1 MRRSLRSSPLLAA
14 AALLLAALPGF
25 AQSAP
30 QVALSPNAGNAG
42 QSLTVTVQ
50 GLACRADLRYSF
62 EPLGITATAVPCAVG
77 TLAAAPAQVQLV
89 LSPQAQAGPYTL
101 VIQGLDMQPLRVPGA
116 FTVRAP
122 APAPTPLSLS
132 PNLGMAGQT
141 LTASVQG
148 LPCRADYRY
157 SFEPAG
163 ITATA
168 LPCAPTAAAVAPAS
182 VQLVLSPQAPAGP
195 YTLVVQGRDM
205 RPVRVPNAFTV
216 TAPTP
221 GGRVQPGRDLLPAPR
236 VDRLAPQQLAPGQ
249 TATLTL
255 YGSGF
260 TQGMTV
266 DFGRDVTALSPP
278 LMLEPRGQRAQM
290 QVLVSPTALEGVR
303 LADAKNT
310 QGKGTKG
317 PGGFRVLPAKP
328 GVTQAAKPTV
338 SAKPLEIE
346 VPHGKIILDRPNRE
360 GSGEFQQVKMWDDP
374 PMVQK
379 DQLFT
384 WYEDNPGIADHFVW
398 RITDKEGKVLAEAQT
413 PAGKPY
419 YRVTTA
425 LLKGL
430 PDGAKAPFF
439 QWDPAQF
446 SAPAAL
452 VAASTPPS
460 QAGTAQIKKLGTVG
474 SAQSP
479 TQAQVDTLLA
489 SMSQGP
495 AFGAAGA
502 ALGIQGLQLTGKAQA
517 LWQVRG
523 YWKHPVSGEMVEVE
537 VSPTY
542 PLRLPDVPKGML
554 DCSVAAQP
562 NAVQVECMSAT
573 KSVACVAPATVAL
586 RGTIDLTKD
595 PYPVSVSLASLQT
608 MQLEYTN
615 VWISWGDGVVEP
627 LRVDGGSA
635 GKDGKIKLVLNGSP
649 TNPGILHTYEYPDTY
664 DIKIYSLP
672 TPDKQNPATP
682 AFLTSGGSLY
692 GAAVQ
697 SMAGVAA
704 PGGIATAS
712 GTVVGASFP
721 AVMAAS
727 QAPPAAAQ
735 AGTSGATGPGAV
747 SAANAAVQAPQGLSP
762 NLTYAGAD
770 AYLIACFPKFRV
782 EEPPDLTAEGPLHLL
797 KVAVT
802 EFPGY
807 SGKPAKVSD
816 CAEAFTAKATLTY
829 YGTGYAVWVW
839 TVDGE
844 LMPGEFKKLPPASK
858 KAPAQYTFESPALPV
873 PLTGKPHGV
882 CVRVKALSEIG
893 EIGQAFSEGFSCGS
907 TPPKPA
913 TVTTTVMR
921 PTGMSFADMGAQV
934 TVAGAAASTPSAG
947 AFQALSTP
955 ATGLGAVAV
964 TAVQDSALPL
974 LAQVVLQQNEGDVW
988 SEPAGYEVVPHD
1000 PSVPCR
1006 LYFEAKGGPF
1016 TISDVTEMKQ
1026 EADGTFSGRGKLHL
1040 ALPSGPDGASPFFVP
1055 LAFSHLTLTGAG
1067 DGRQVTGGT
1076 LDTAPTS
1083 EAAFNGDVTGL
1094 TGKLTRV
1101 KATAGADNPF
1111 TVTFSLGLSGNA
1123 WLKPESSAMAL
1134 TATGAITKEG
1144 DFYADQDA
1152 GKALVLPAA
1161 AIGQSGF
1168 ILEGQ
1173 ELVVDWS
1180 RAEGQSPPDSACS
1193 AAGAGE
1199 GAGWVG
1205 LLVRKGTL
1213 KPYAFGAPS
1222 LGAPLPLENWAVGW
1236 GGLSGALPKKAL
1248 SKSVPLGGMT
1258 LQVKDLSV
1266 DLCGSSLKA
1275 RYGVDL
1281 KAVPL
1286 IEADVP
1292 GTLQVDMKANLVS
1305 DFTAPGITKEYGT
1318 LKMELLGADFNN
1330 EAGQG
1335 WRVALDSAFTFS
1347 ARGKTLTTVH
1357 ADGIRVKGNGEAFW
1371 KDGTTGVTLPLGGTA
1386 SMGPV
1391 KLDLVKLGLKL
1402 SSKNSKPAVDFA
1414 LDAKFR
1420 VSDVL
1425 APSYSTLLYKLQANS
1440 PMNALEPDLGD
1451 IKIDA
1456 SYPPSS
1462 PVITVK
1468 ATLKMTDDGSG
1479 NFRFTGK
1486 STVVLLQTGQID
1498 ADFMLGYQGGK
1509 DYWLTRV
1516 AVPLGPSG
1524 ITLYAPYL
1532 SLYRLEGGLGHNI
1545 PIDSFS
1551 YATSIENLTPQI
1563 DGSYLFMAGARLGD
1577 SAGGYVYTFDGNL
1590 TVKTTGPDAGFRIN
1604 IQAWL
1609 LTGDHSGQ
1617 GQFQGFIQYAGSS
1630 FDAGLWGE
1638 YHILGD
1644 AVWVKAPEKS
1654 CSVHFGPDGWHIYV
1668 GQNVEGLKLQ
1678 AHLLVTDCYGY
1689 FMLDSA
1695 GFRVGGSIVSKMHY
1709 GGSLWGFGAHA
1720 DCTITQAAEIA
1731 VLPDPLQVKG
1741 DYWVDVSIS
1750 AGIDTPVGCLCVH
1763 PTAGLHIYASALP
1776 VSVCGEAYIS
1786 FGCICICPCWDFS
1799 WDCCCDCY
1807 GTTVGPICL
1816 SL

>member
-1 MRRSLRSSPLLAA
+1 MRHRLSILRLACT
-14 AALLLAALPGF
+14 AALLLIAALQGF
-25 AQSAP
+25 AQSAVP
-30 QVALSPNAGNAG
+30 PVALSPNSGTAG
-42 QSLTVTVQ
+42 QTLTATVQ
-50 GLACRADLRYSF
+50 GLACRS
-62 EPLGITATAVPCAVG
+62 
-77 TLAAAPAQVQLV
+77 
-89 LSPQAQAGPYTL
+89 
-101 VIQGLDMQPLRVPGA
+101 
-116 FTVRAP
+116 
-122 APAPTPLSLS
+122 
-132 PNLGMAGQT
+132 
-141 LTASVQG
+141 
-148 LPCRADYRY
+148 DYRY

-168 LPCAPTAAAVAPAS
+168 QPCAVGTLAAVPPT
-182 VQLVLSPQAPAGP
+182 VQLAISPQAQAGP
-195 YTLVVQGRDM
+195 YTLVVQGLDMVPIRVPGAFTVRAAPQAPASTFTLSPNIGQAGQTLTATVLGIACRDDYRLAFEPAGITAKTLPCAQATLAAAPFAVQLAISPQAQPGPYTVTLTGRDM
-205 RPVRVPNAFTV
+205 RAVRVPGAFTV
-216 TAPTP
+216 LAAPTR
-221 GGRVQPGRDLLPAPR
+221 GGPGRAELPLPR
-236 VDRLAPQQLAPGQ
+236 VDRLAPQQLNPGQ
-249 TATLTL
+249 SAMLTL

-266 DFGRDVTALSPP
+266 DFGRDVTVLSPP

-290 QVLVSPTALEGVR
+290 QVLVLPSALEGVR
-303 LADAKNT
+303 LADAKNL
-310 QGKGTKG
+310 QGKGVKG
-317 PGGFRVLPAKP
+317 PGGFRVLAAKP
-328 GVTQAAKPTV
+328 GVTQAAKPV
-338 SAKPLEIE
+338 AVAKPLAIE
-346 VPHGKIILDRPNRE
+346 PPHGKIILDRPNRE

-398 RITDKEGKVLAEAQT
+398 RITDRDGKVLAEVQT
-413 PAGKPY
+413 PGSKPY

-430 PDGAKAPFF
+430 PDGATAPFF
-439 QWDPAQF
+439 QWDPSKASPVAVQAAANLNLAQ
-446 SAPAAL
+446 AGA
-452 VAASTPPS
+452 S
-460 QAGTAQIKKLGTVG
+460 QAGAAQRVKLGTTG

-479 TQAQVDTLLA
+479 TQAQVDNLLA
-489 SMSQGP
+489 TMAEGP
-495 AFGAAGA
+495 ALSAVTTA
-502 ALGIQGLQLTGKAQA
+502 ALQGLQLTNKAQA

-523 YWKHPVSGEMVEVE
+523 YWKHPVTGEVVEVE

-562 NAVQVECMSAT
+562 NALQVECMSAT

-586 RGTIDLTKD
+586 RGSINLTKN

-635 GKDGKIKLVLNGSP
+635 GKDGKVKLVLNGSP

-672 TPDKQNPATP
+672 TPDKQNPTTP
-682 AFLTSGGSLY
+682 ALLSSAGGSLY
-692 GAAVQ
+692 GAALQ
-697 SMAGVAA
+697 SMAGMAA
-704 PGGIATAS
+704 PGGVVTPS
-712 GTVVGASFP
+712 GTVVGASFQ
-721 AVMAAS
+721 AVV
-727 QAPPAAAQ
+727 PPAQ
-735 AGTSGATGPGAV
+735 GGAGAV
-747 SAANAAVQAPQGLSP
+747 SAVNAASQSPQGLSP
-762 NLTYAGAD
+762 NLSYAGAD

-807 SGKPAKVSD
+807 PGTPAKVSD

-829 YGTGYAVWVW
+829 YGTGYAIWVW

-844 LMPGEFKKLPPASK
+844 PMMGEFKKLPPASK
-858 KAPAQYTFESPALPV
+858 KSPAQYTFESPALPV

-907 TPPKPA
+907 TPPAPKPS
-913 TVTTTVMR
+913 TTLVMR
-921 PTGMSFADMGAQV
+921 PSSMSFADMGSQV
-934 TVAGAAASTPSAG
+934 TVAGAVSPSVNTAAL
-947 AFQALSTP
+947 QALSSP
-955 ATGLGAVAV
+955 AAGLSPIAV
-964 TAVQDSALPL
+964 TALQEASLPL
-974 LAQVVLQQNEGDVW
+974 LAQVQLQQSEGDVW
-988 SEPAGYEVVPHD
+988 SEPAAYEVVAHD

-1016 TISDVTEMKQ
+1016 TISDVTEMKE
-1026 EADGTFSGRGKLHL
+1026 EADGTFSGKGKLHL
-1040 ALPSGPDGASPFFVP
+1040 ALPSGPDGTAPLFVS
-1055 LAFSHLTLTGAG
+1055 LAFSHLTLTGTG
-1067 DGRQVTGGT
+1067 DGRQVTGGA

-1083 EAAFNGDVTGL
+1083 EAAFNGDVMGL

-1101 KATAGADNPF
+1101 KATAGAENPF

-1123 WLKPESSAMAL
+1123 WLKPEGSAMAL
-1134 TATGAITKEG
+1134 TATGPITKEG

-1152 GKALVLPAA
+1152 GKALVLPGA

-1180 RAEGQSPPDSACS
+1180 HAEGQSPPATACA
-1193 AAGAGE
+1193 AAGGGDGPA
-1199 GAGWVG
+1199 WVG
-1205 LLVRKGTL
+1205 LLIRKGTL
-1213 KPYAFGAPS
+1213 KPYAFGAPA
-1222 LGAPLPLENWAVGW
+1222 LGAPLALENWSVGW
-1236 GGLSGALPKKAL
+1236 GGISGSLPKKAL

-1266 DLCGSSLKA
+1266 ELCGSSLKA
-1275 RYGVDL
+1275 KYGVDL

-1292 GTLQVDMKANLVS
+1292 GTLQVDMKANLLS
-1305 DFTAPGITKEYGT
+1305 DFSAPGITKEYGT

-1347 ARGKTLTTVH
+1347 AKGKALTKVH
-1357 ADGIRVKGNGEAFW
+1357 VDGIRVKGNGEAFW
-1371 KDGTTGVTLPLGGTA
+1371 KDGTTGTTLPLGGTA

-1391 KLDLVKLGLKL
+1391 KMDLVKLGLKL
-1402 SSKNSKPAVDFA
+1402 FTHNGKPAVDFA
-1414 LDAKFR
+1414 MDAKFR

-1425 APSYSTLLYKLQANS
+1425 APSYSTLLFQLQANS
-1440 PMNALEPDLGD
+1440 PMSAAEPVLADL
-1451 IKIDA
+1451 KIDA
-1456 SYPPSS
+1456 AYPPSS

-1468 ATLKMTDDGSG
+1468 ATIKMGDDGSG
-1479 NFRFTGK
+1479 NTRFVGK

-1498 ADFMLGYQGGK
+1498 ADFMLGYSGGK

-1516 AVPLGPSG
+1516 AVPLGPNG
-1524 ITLYAPYL
+1524 ITLYAPYV

-1545 PIDSFS
+1545 PIDAFS
-1551 YATSIENLTPQI
+1551 YAKDIASLKPQI

-1577 SAGGYVYTFDGNL
+1577 SAGGFVYTFDGNL

-1609 LTGDHSGQ
+1609 LTSDHSGQ

-1644 AVWVKAPEKS
+1644 AVWVKAPEKA
-1654 CSVHFGPDGWHIYV
+1654 CAVHFGPDGWYIYV

-1689 FMLDSA
+1689 LMLDSA
-1695 GFRVGGSIVSKMHY
+1695 GFRVGGSIESKMHY

-1720 DCTITQAAEIA
+1720 DCTLTQSAEIA

-1750 AGIDTPVGCLCVH
+1750 AGIDTPVGCLCVN
-1763 PTAGLHIYASALP
+1763 PTAGLHVYASALP

-1816 SL
+1816 SV